1 MEETKG
7 VQWAVTAAEGMG
19 HLAGS
24 RGQCLT
30 QTGEQGD
37 PGAWPR
43 PCGGPDQRRGF
54 VNTQTVVAIV
64 KRFRKTGKPKD
75 DFSISC

>member
-1 MEETKG
+1 MEEIKG
-7 VQWAVTAAEGMG
+7 IQWAVTAAEGMG

-37 PGAWPR
+37 T
-43 PCGGPDQRRGF
+43 GPAPAE
-54 VNTQTVVAIV
+54 VL
-64 KRFRKTGKPKD
+64 
-75 DFSISC
+75 